1 MAAMNWTNARPW
13 QTGFYW
19 YKEPALPGSVSLPAT
34 IVEVVICEESFV
46 AKLGEDGEQD
56 LNKFTGE
63 WMGPIEIPE

>member
-1 MAAMNWTNARPW
+1 MNWTFDKPS
-13 QTGFYW
+13 QTGFFW
-19 YKEPALPGSVSLPAT
+19 YKAPAQSRGVPSPVT

-56 LNKFTGE
+56 LVTFMGE

>member
-1 MAAMNWTNARPW
+1 MNWTKDKPW

-19 YKEPALPGSVSLPAT
+19 YREPSLPGGVPAPIT

-46 AKLGEDGEQD
+46 AKLGEEGEQD
-56 LNKFTGE
+56 LDTFTGE